1 MKVSN
6 LYPVDLQAL
15 SPLILKRIHFSL
27 ILYVILQKKL
37 ITICQLFNLFQL
49 KSFTKKIAMLLQT
62 CATGTNTNSPFA
74 DFIAFMDVEYL
85 AMYVE
90 ISVGI

>member
-1 MKVSN
+1 
-6 LYPVDLQAL
+6 
-15 SPLILKRIHFSL
+15 
-27 ILYVILQKKL
+27 
-37 ITICQLFNLFQL
+37 
-49 KSFTKKIAMLLQT
+49 MLLQT